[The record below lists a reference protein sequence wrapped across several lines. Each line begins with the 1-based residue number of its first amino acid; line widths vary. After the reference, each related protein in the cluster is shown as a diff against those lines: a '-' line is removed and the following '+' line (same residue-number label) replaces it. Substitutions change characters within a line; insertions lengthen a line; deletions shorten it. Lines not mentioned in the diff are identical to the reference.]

1 MADVYLI
8 DINQND
14 SLNDVIRKCNHNFK
28 IAYSGQQRQ
37 TRNYVQREQSDVTA
51 RLEGLE
57 EGLEDEAIARSN
69 ADSNL
74 SIRIDNIHQLPAG
87 GATGQALVKH
97 SSTNYDA
104 EWKAIN
110 SLPPGGT
117 TDQVLTKLSS
127 ADGDASWRNV
137 PAGPQG
143 PQGPQGPAGPQGPQ
157 GIQGETGPQGPQGDQ
172 GETGPQGP
180 QGPTGQ
186 IDPLNIYPVGA
197 IYLSVDSTDPG
208 TLFGGTWERIAG
220 RFLLAATDNG
230 SSGASQAAGNTGGEA
245 THVLTPS
252 ETAMKNHKHV
262 VPEHGHGNNIDY
274 SVNNSGYA
282 ASAITGGGHEHNILD
297 EHNWTLFTSG
307 YEARGYGLTGATGFV
322 NRVVVGTDNASH
334 GGRYVAASSSHSHNL
349 PSHTHTL
356 TKSGSVMALA
366 AFDTTSNPS
375 DANGSAHNNMPPY
388 LSVYMWKRTA

>member
-28 IAYSGQQRQ
+28 VAYSGQQRQ
-37 TRNYVQREQSDVTA
+37 TRNYVQREQVDVTA

-57 EGLEDEAIARSN
+57 EGLEDEATARSN

-74 SIRIDNIHQLPAG
+74 SIRIDNIRQLPAG

-97 SSTNYDA
+97 SSTNYDV

-137 PAGPQG
+137 PA
-143 PQGPQGPAGPQGPQ
+143 
-157 GIQGETGPQGPQGDQ
+157 GPQGPQGDQ

-262 VPEHGHGNNIDY
+262 VPKHGHGDNIDY

-282 ASAITGGGHEHNILD
+282 ASAITGGGHEHNILLNESRD
-297 EHNWTLFTSG
+297 WTLFTSG
-307 YEARGYGLTGATGFV
+307 YEAGGYGLTSTAGFV
-322 NRVVVGTDNASH
+322 NRVVVGIGNASH
-334 GGRYVAASSSHSHNL
+334 RGRYVAASSSHSHNL

-356 TKSGSVMALA
+356 TKSGGVSDKD